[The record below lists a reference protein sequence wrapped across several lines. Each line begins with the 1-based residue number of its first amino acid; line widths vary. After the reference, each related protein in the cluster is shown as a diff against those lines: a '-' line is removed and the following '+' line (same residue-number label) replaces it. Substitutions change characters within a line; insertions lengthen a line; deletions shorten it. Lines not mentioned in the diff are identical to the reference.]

1 MSSQNNLEIKGNL
14 REHPLAELLIEI
26 FQAKLTGSMRI
37 SNAAQKT
44 IVYFDTGDLVFAVS
58 NSRSSRLFE
67 MLLREEKMTKEQLA
81 AIPDFTNDM
90 ALRENLT
97 KYERFPKAE
106 IDALFVRQIEQILKD
121 AFGWQEGEWIF
132 SPLVRVK
139 GNIRFKIDSSLLLVE
154 YARHASPENL
164 ARSFKS
170 LEENFSVKSLKPVNI
185 NLLPQEAFVLSRFE
199 NSSLNVENLLLLS
212 GLSDTAT
219 FNALYILWLGGFITR
234 QNWNS
239 PFSDRKVAAILS
251 ANLILIKDESAK
263 DLETKADATQFVP
276 AANDTPTAPEEVP
289 ADKTILLEDYL
300 ERTENAPN
308 HYEIFDVAPDAPT
321 AEIKRVYFSFARRFH
336 PDLFHRQVGAEK
348 HQQIQNAF
356 TKIAHAYETL
366 KNESSREVYD
376 FKMRKE
382 LAEMENSRA
391 AVSNGEDPNLQKQNS
406 QAATNFEQGYSLLTD
421 ENYEDAIACLA
432 RAVHLADDN
441 ARYHAFYGKALSA
454 DAKQKYKAEAEL
466 QAAVKLD
473 PDNVDFRFMLAEF
486 FVQMRLFKRAE
497 GELNRLLSISPNYD
511 AARNLL
517 DSLAK
522 TS

>member
-26 FQAKLTGSMRI
+26 FQARLTGSMRL

-44 IVYFDTGDLVFAVS
+44 IVYFDAGDLVFAVS
-58 NSRSSRLFE
+58 NSRSARLFE
-67 MLLREEKMTKEQLA
+67 MFLREGKLTKEQLA
-81 AIPDFTNDM
+81 AIPDFTNDI

-97 KYERFPKAE
+97 KNERFPKEE
-106 IDALFVRQIEQILKD
+106 IDALFVRQIEQILKE

-139 GNIRFKIDSSLLLVE
+139 GDIRFKTNVSSLLLE
-154 YARHASPENL
+154 FARDAPPENIS
-164 ARSFKS
+164 RSIKS
-170 LEENFSVKSLKPVNI
+170 LEEVFNVKTSKPPQI

-199 NSSLNVENLLLLS
+199 DSSLNVENVMLLS

-219 FNALYILWLGGFITR
+219 FNALYILWLGGYLTR
-234 QNWNS
+234 QNWSS

-251 ANLILIKDESAK
+251 ANLTLIKDEPKS
-263 DLETKADATQFVP
+263 DVSETKADAAQFIP
-276 AANDTPTAPEEVP
+276 AGDEAAEELP
-289 ADKTILLEDYL
+289 AEKTISLEEYL

-308 HYEIFDVAPDAPT
+308 YYEIFGVASDAPT
-321 AEIKRVYFSFARRFH
+321 AEIKRVYFTFARRFH
-336 PDLFHRQVGAEK
+336 PDLFHRQVEAEK
-348 HQQIQNAF
+348 HLQIQNAF

-382 LAEMENSRA
+382 LAETENSQA
-391 AVSNGEDPNLQKQNS
+391 ASANGADPNQQKQNS
-406 QAATNFEQGYSLLTD
+406 QAAINFEQGYTLLMN
-421 ENYEDAIACLA
+421 ESYADALPFLA
-432 RAVHLADDN
+432 RAAHLAQDN

-454 DAKQKYKAEAEL
+454 DSKHKYKAEAEL
-466 QAAVKLD
+466 QTAVKLD
-473 PDNVDFRFMLAEF
+473 PDNADFRLMLAEF
-486 FVQMRLFKRAE
+486 FVQMRLLKRAE
-497 GELNRLLSISPNYD
+497 GELNRLLSISPNNE

-522 TS
+522 T